1 MLDWRLRNVVV
12 LIGVLAL
19 SELRVNQFRRWERE
33 WVGGIV
39 LRSSSHRD
47 SFLLRF
53 PAIFRLWWEDA
64 WLRLVHELLG
74 TWLRL
79 GTVSR
84 SSELMFRVGALE
96 DDPVHW
102 FGVLDLMDLILT
114 DFILNEISLTSAI
127 LTYHQSSV
135 FSYSSAI
142 IFVSRGGPTFLGG
155 IIPPFLTFCS
165 NSLKEAAL

>member
-1 MLDWRLRNVVV
+1 MFDWWLPNVVAP
-12 LIGVLAL
+12 IGVLAL
-19 SELRVNQFRRWERE
+19 SELRVNELRSWERE
-33 WVGGIV
+33 RVGGIV

-53 PAIFRLWWEDA
+53 PAIFRLWREDT
-64 WLRLVHELLG
+64 WFCLVHELLG

-79 GTVSR
+79 GAVSR
-84 SSELMFRVGALE
+84 SSELMFLVGALE

-102 FGVLDLMDLILT
+102 FGVLDLMVLILT
-114 DFILNEISLTSAI
+114 DFIWNEISLTSAI
-127 LTYHQSSV
+127 LKCHQSSV

-142 IFVSRGGPTFLGG
+142 IFASRGGPT